1 MKHIAAIII
10 LIVTL
15 IITLSTPLLADA
27 TLTWKQSDTCVQLGG
42 VNAFASYGKRLFIGS
57 YGGVYSSRDNG
68 RTWAATNFDTIV
80 YSLQFVGH
88 TLFAGTRRGLFHSD
102 DAGKTWKYTNEIFTG
117 QSIFSLQS
125 MGSNL
130 IAGTS
135 RSIYRSADT
144 GRTWVESDN
153 LLSAGINI
161 RAVCAAGSYL
171 FLCSDGFGI
180 YRSADTGKTWTSA
193 SVGLSNF
200 YIRSI
205 CSIGQT
211 VYVGTEGNGILR
223 STNHGDTWVSMN
235 DAKTQNAIV
244 YTLATDG
251 AFLIAGGYFVENGSA
266 FKGVLAA
273 IDSIPVWQ
281 KTGLQINT
289 VSSVYCTPT
298 SIFTGTADGA
308 VYIADDLGV
317 RWKERGGG
325 GLPSG
330 NATTMYSLR
339 LAGNYLFASL
349 ESGANGGVYRSADSG
364 RTWAPTGTMNTSPY
378 SKSQY
383 SLYYNY
389 NGGELLAGGIAGVF
403 RSTDYGDSWTLTS
416 EKPANARF
424 LHFKDP
430 YLYRPSYRTLDN
442 GYFWAKYDTTLPAV
456 EKWDMCSLMQY
467 IYIATDSG
475 IYRSNDKGNSWSR
488 LNKGLPLYAKKSSP
502 RILHTVGRFLLAGF
516 SDGSIRDGGVQ
527 ISNEL
532 YYSDDYGDSWR
543 KTANLSPR
551 CFYTVGGGVFA
562 NGGVFAGTQSG
573 VYFSSDAGE
582 TWVAVNLG
590 IASGFISAMTFD
602 GKYLIVGA
610 RGSIFKAD
618 LSFFIEESQWKAP
631 TITTP
636 IKKVEFCAG
645 RDTLLKVTPRLGFPP
660 YFFEWRLA
668 DGSPIPA
675 AEILEGGSNRDS
687 TLRLRPGTSRSLEVI
702 LYDFNG
708 DSAATMVQITV
719 NPLPTPVITAP
730 NTIIRQGDTV
740 EYSAPAT
747 TGSLYHWTTRT
758 GTVLPGDTTN
768 VVRICWTEAGSD
780 TLWLSE
786 TTTPA
791 GCAADTFITIK
802 VLPSITS
809 VEESSFSHSG
819 IFIEPNPATES
830 FTVGFSSI
838 SMPNQT
844 NSGDV
849 TIRDVFGRIV
859 LSGVAGEPFS
869 ASGLAAGVYLVELH
883 LQSNGRREYGKVVV
897 TR

>member
-1 MKHIAAIII
+1 MKHLAAIII
-10 LIVTL
+10 LI
-15 IITLSTPLLADA
+15 ITLSSPLFADA
-27 TLTWKQSDTCVQLGG
+27 TLTWERSDTSVQLGG
-42 VNAFASYGKRLFIGS
+42 VNAFASHGKRLFIGS

-80 YSLQFVGH
+80 YALQFVGH

-102 DAGKTWKYTNEIFTG
+102 DGGKSWNYTNEIFTG
-117 QSIFSLQS
+117 QSVFSLVN
-125 MGSNL
+125 MGGNL
-130 IAGTS
+130 IVGTS

-153 LLSAGINI
+153 LLSVGINI

-200 YIRSI
+200 YVRSI

-211 VYVGTEGNGILR
+211 VYVGTDGNGILR
-223 STNHGDTWVSMN
+223 TSDNGNTWVPMN
-235 DAKTQNAIV
+235 DAKTQTATV
-244 YTLATDG
+244 FTLATDG
-251 AFLIAGGYFVENGSA
+251 AFLIAGGYFLENGNA

-273 IDSIPVWQ
+273 LDSIPVWQ

-298 SIFTGTADGA
+298 SIFAGTGDGSI
-308 VYIADDLGV
+308 YIADDLGV
-317 RWKERGGG
+317 RWKERGGA

-330 NATTMYSLR
+330 NTTMYALR
-339 LAGNYLFASL
+339 QAGNYLFASMDAGV
-349 ESGANGGVYRSADSG
+349 SGGVYRSADNG
-364 RTWAPTGTMNTSPY
+364 RTWGLTGTMNTTPY
-378 SKSQY
+378 GASQF
-383 SLYYNY
+383 SLYYTN
-389 NGGELLAGGIAGVF
+389 GELLAGGITGVF

-416 EKPANARF
+416 EKPAVARF

-442 GYFWAKYDTTLPAV
+442 GYFWAKYDTMLPTPNQ
-456 EKWDMCSLMQY
+456 WDMCSLMEH

-475 IYRSNDKGNSWSR
+475 IYRSNDKGNSWLR
-488 LNKGLPLYAKKSSP
+488 LNKGLPLSKKNSP

-516 SDGSIRDGGVQ
+516 SDGSMRDGNVQ

-532 YYSDDYGDSWR
+532 YYSDDYGSSWR

-582 TWVAVNLG
+582 TWTAVNLG

-602 GKYLIVGA
+602 GKYLIAGA

-618 LSFFIEESQWKAP
+618 LSFLIEESQWKSP
-631 TITTP
+631 TITAP
-636 IKKVEFCAG
+636 IKKVEFCVG
-645 RDTLLKVTPRLGFPP
+645 KDTLLKVTPRLGFPP
-660 YFFEWRLA
+660 YFFTWRLA

-675 AEILEGGSNRDS
+675 EEILEGGGIHDS
-687 TLRLRPGTSRSLEVI
+687 TLRLRSAISRSLEVI

-708 DSAATMVQITV
+708 DSAATTVQVTV

-730 NTIIRQGDTV
+730 NAVIRQGDTV
-740 EYSAPAT
+740 EYSAPAA
-747 TGSLYHWTTRT
+747 TGSLYHWTTHT
-758 GTVLPGDTTN
+758 GMILSGDTAN
-768 VVRICWTEAGSD
+768 VVRIHWTEAGND

-786 TTTPA
+786 KTTPA
-791 GCAADTFITIK
+791 GCPADTFITIK
-802 VLPSITS
+802 ILPPITS
-809 VEESSFSHSG
+809 VEESSFSHNG
-819 IFIEPNPATES
+819 MFIKPNPATES
-830 FTVGFSSI
+830 FTVGFSSA
-838 SMPNQT
+838 SMPGLT
-844 NSGDV
+844 EAADIF
-849 TIRDVFGRIV
+849 IRDVFGRIV
-859 LSGVAGEPFS
+859 LSGITGESFS
-869 ASGLAAGVYLVELH
+869 ASGLAPGIYFVELH
-883 LQSNGRREYGKVVV
+883 LQSNSRRDYGKVVI